1 MVIRPYAKTRRVNPT
16 ATGKARQI
24 TVMHFGLFG
33 DSYDF
38 VKRGILQLLA
48 GCGRWSVHPMFT
60 DDDPADYA
68 ADYRNFLGVD
78 AVTIQSF
85 IQSGQD
91 RVAWLAAAQ
100 TCQCHLLIDP
110 DTGLPFNESG
120 RVPRDNH
127 DPEFLLPDELVR
139 IVNARP
145 DKLTLVFDQSFH
157 RNRDPANDQIT
168 QIEGKLRWIRLQG
181 IQAFVYHSHATFFL
195 VSQDQ
200 QVLADARRILLKQLP
215 VENHPRER
223 LI

>member
-1 MVIRPYAKTRRVNPT
+1 MKHAHY
-16 ATGKARQI
+16 
-24 TVMHFGLFG
+24 G

-60 DDDPADYA
+60 DDDPAHYA
-68 ADYRNFLGVD
+68 ADYRHFLGVD

-85 IQSGQD
+85 IQSGRD
-91 RVAWLAAAQ
+91 RATWLEAAQ

-120 RVPRDNH
+120 RVPRDENG
-127 DPEFLLPDELVR
+127 PAFLMPDELVR

-157 RNRDPANDQIT
+157 REDPAYDQIE
-168 QIEGKLRWIRLQG
+168 QIKGKLRWLRQQRVQG
-181 IQAFVYHSHATFFL
+181 LVYHSHATFFI
-195 VSQDQ
+195 VSLNR
-200 QVLADARRILLKQLP
+200 QVLADTRRILLNQLP
-215 VENHPRER
+215 MENHPRDR
-223 LI
+223 LIEQ